1 MEVNMQTKKNV
12 IFTLFLFIFILCFAQ
27 EIQFNKTDSTL
38 KLIEGPYVFWQNG
51 AATIKYILDDNYVS
65 KDINVNEEGLL
76 SFNLEGFNRS
86 FEISSYPPKI
96 NPCTYSDV
104 SRFFVISDIHGQYD
118 KMVEILKNNR
128 IIDTNLDWNWEEG
141 HLIILGDVFDRGDKV
156 TECLWL
162 IHKLEMQAENW
173 KGRVH
178 YLLGNHEIMVL
189 QGDDRYIA
197 DKYIK
202 TAKLMQLDH
211 KNLYSINSEFGRWLR
226 TKHTIIKLND
236 VLFVHAGIH
245 PKFLDLNLGFQEINN
260 SIRNNIDT
268 SKDKIKQNELL
279 NFLFRTDGLLWY
291 RGYFEDTKTSS
302 QIKQDELLQLLTDLG
317 VNKIVIGH
325 TTQDFIN
332 PFFKDSVIPVDTG
345 IKTGNKGEALLY
357 ENGIYYRVKANS
369 NKEQLFFPIER

>member
-1 MEVNMQTKKNV
+1 MQKKNFIV
-12 IFTLFLFIFILCFAQ
+12 LTLFLVIFLSCFAQ
-27 EIQFNKTDSTL
+27 EIQFNTADSTA
-38 KLIEGPYVFWQNG
+38 KLTEGPYVFWGNEN
-51 AATIKYILDDNYVS
+51 ATIKYIIDDNYVS
-65 KDINVNEEGLL
+65 QDIIVKGKGLFK
-76 SFNLEGFNRS
+76 FNLEGFRGD
-86 FEISSYPPKI
+86 FEISSYSPEI
-96 NPCTYSDV
+96 NPSTYSDV
-104 SRFFVISDIHGQYD
+104 SKFFVISDIHGQYD
-118 KMVEILKNNR
+118 RVIEILKNNR
-128 IIDTNLDWNWEEG
+128 IIDANLDWSWGNG

-189 QGDDRYIA
+189 QGDDRYVA
-197 DKYIK
+197 DKYKK

-211 KNLYSINSEFGRWLR
+211 KNLYSSSSEFGRWLR

-245 PKFLDLNLGFQEINN
+245 PSFLSYKNEFAEMNNLV
-260 SIRNNIDT
+260 RANIDAVE
-268 SKDKIKQNELL
+268 DKIKYNEVLK
-279 NFLFRTDGLLWY
+279 FLFGSDGPLWY

-302 QIKQDELLQLLTDLG
+302 QIKQVELLQLLTDMG
-317 VNKIVIGH
+317 VNKIVVGH

-369 NKEQLFFPIER
+369 NKEQLFFPIEK

>member
-1 MEVNMQTKKNV
+1 MQKKRFI
-12 IFTLFLFIFILCFAQ
+12 IFTLFLVIFLSCFAQ
-27 EIQFNKTDSTL
+27 EIQFNKADSTA
-38 KLIEGPYVFWQNG
+38 KLTEGPYVFWGNEN
-51 AATIKYILDDNYVS
+51 ATIKYILDDNYVS
-65 KDINVNEEGLL
+65 QDITVKGKGFFK
-76 SFNLEGFNRS
+76 FNLEGFEGD
-86 FEISSYPPKI
+86 FEISSYPSEI
-96 NPCTYSDV
+96 NPSTFSDV
-104 SRFFVISDIHGQYD
+104 SKFFVISDIHGQFD
-118 KMVEILKNNR
+118 QMVKILINNR
-128 IIDTNLDWNWEEG
+128 IIDANLDWAWG
-141 HLIILGDVFDRGDKV
+141 DGQLIILGDVFDRGDKV

-162 IHKLEMQAENW
+162 IHKLEMQAENF

-197 DKYIK
+197 DRYKK

-211 KNLYSINSEFGRWLR
+211 KNLYSSSSEFGRWLR

-245 PKFLDLNLGFQEINN
+245 PNLLDFNRDFQEINN
-260 SIRNNIDT
+260 YIRSNIDA
-268 SKDKIKQNELL
+268 SKEKIKYNELL
-279 NFLFRTDGLLWY
+279 DFLFGSDGPLWY

-302 QIKQDELLQLLTDLG
+302 QIKQDELLQLLTDMG
-317 VNKIVIGH
+317 VNKIVVGH

-369 NKEQLFFPIER
+369 NKEQLFFSIEK